1 MQEVAG
7 DDERHLKVL
16 AFVIGSDKNVSTCL
30 PLDYSPSR
38 INQGRSKF
46 LRKRQESEGQSWS
59 PKGFTFVVISPFGAL
74 GSWSILVRSM
84 CSAGSTGPFTFA
96 FLF

>member
-7 DDERHLKVL
+7 DDEKHLKVL

-38 INQGRSKF
+38 INQG
-46 LRKRQESEGQSWS
+46 
-59 PKGFTFVVISPFGAL
+59 
-74 GSWSILVRSM
+74 
-84 CSAGSTGPFTFA
+84 
-96 FLF
+96 